1 MAKRRTIRAWAR
13 PARFKVQR
21 STLTS
26 ALFLLLA
33 VAALGAV
40 LFWPET
46 KPEAGE
52 QAGGGFV
59 FRFPV
64 TTAVVTDS
72 PVVETAELVGD
83 VVSARRSTLAFDRS
97 GTLASVAVRL
107 GDRVAAGQLLAEL
120 DDRVLVEDLASAT
133 AAAEVASEE
142 AAFAKREARRAAEV
156 GDDVVSESERERL
169 ASEAAV
175 TERRVAQRQA
185 EVARLQ
191 AQLGKGKLRAPFDGV
206 IAQRLLDEGA
216 QTGPANPVFDLVDP
230 DYREV
235 RLEVPAPLVG
245 SLGVGSP
252 VVLTLDEQPGW
263 ELGAQLDALVPAAD
277 PGSRSFTAVIR
288 IEGEATEEGSSTT
301 EALLPGL
308 FVRARLTLREVVGQ
322 PVVPVDA
329 LLESERGFVVYKV
342 AAPTE
347 EAQEQAGPMG
357 APPTAELVPV
367 RVLARSTSHAAIA
380 PFQPGA
386 VVADDEVVVTGAQN
400 IFPGAPLG
408 IQQPQR

>member
-1 MAKRRTIRAWAR
+1 M
-13 PARFKVQR
+13 QR

-26 ALFLLLA
+26 ALFLLIS
-33 VAALGAV
+33 VAALGVV

-46 KPEAGE
+46 KPEAAE
-52 QAGGGFV
+52 QGGGGFV

-64 TTAVVTDS
+64 TTTAVTDD
-72 PVVETAELVGD
+72 PVIETAELVGD

-107 GDRVAAGQLLAEL
+107 GDRVEAGQLLAEL
-120 DDRVLVEDLASAT
+120 DDRVLAEDLASAV
-133 AAAEVASEE
+133 AAAEVAAEE
-142 AAFAKREARRAAEV
+142 AAFAKREAQRAREV

-175 TERRVAQRQA
+175 TERRLAQRQA
-185 EVARLQ
+185 EVARLR
-191 AQLGKGKLRAPFDGV
+191 AQLEKGKLRAPFAGV

-216 QTGPANPVFDLVDP
+216 QTGPASPVFDLVDP
-230 DYREV
+230 DHREV

-245 SLGVGSP
+245 SLGVGSA

-263 ELGAQLDALVPAAD
+263 ELADQLDALVPAAD

-288 IEGEATEEGSSTT
+288 IEGESTEEGRSST

-308 FVRARLTLREVVGQ
+308 FVRARLTLRQIAGQ

-342 AAPTE
+342 VQPTDE
-347 EAQEQAGPMG
+347 EVEAAGPMG
-357 APPTAELVPV
+357 APPKSEIVPL
-367 RVLARSTSHAAIA
+367 RVLARSATHAAVA
-380 PFQPGA
+380 SFQPGGLA
-386 VVADDEVVVTGAQN
+386 PGDEVVVTGAQN

-408 IQQPQR
+408 VQQAQR